1 MALAAQGFADA
12 RRATPDLR
20 RLRAMTRRLS
30 IVQIDSVNVLARAH
44 YLPGWSRLGAYDP
57 ADLDRL
63 AYDRRVLFEYWAHE
77 ASLLP
82 VELEPLLRWRKAQA
96 LRHEGLWRSVSA
108 VAQARPDLVAAVL
121 DRVRDAGPLAASD
134 FDDRALGSW
143 WGWSDTKRALE
154 YLFWSGQ
161 LDVATRRRSF
171 ERVYD
176 IPERVLPA
184 VVRNLPTPDEDEAK
198 RQLLLLAA
206 RAYGVATLPDLAD
219 YFRLS
224 NPVARPLVEGLVAGG
239 ELLPVE
245 VEGWTAPAYV
255 LPDLVVPRR
264 VDARALLAPFDPVV
278 WERPRAERLFGF
290 TYRIEIYVPAE
301 KRRHGYYVL
310 PFLLGDRL
318 VARVDLKADRQRGL
332 LAVKAASAEPGAP
345 EETSAALSVEL
356 RELAAWLGLGGVEV
370 VVTPDAGPLI
380 ARLADEADEVV
391 AA

>member
-1 MALAAQGFADA
+1 
-12 RRATPDLR
+12 
-20 RLRAMTRRLS
+20 
-30 IVQIDSVNVLARAH
+30 
-44 YLPGWSRLGAYDP
+44 
-57 ADLDRL
+57 
-63 AYDRRVLFEYWAHE
+63 
-77 ASLLP
+77 
-82 VELEPLLRWRKAQA
+82 
-96 LRHEGLWRSVSA
+96 
-108 VAQARPDLVAAVL
+108 
-121 DRVRDAGPLAASD
+121 
-134 FDDRALGSW
+134 
-143 WGWSDTKRALE
+143 
-154 YLFWSGQ
+154 
-161 LDVATRRRSF
+161 
-171 ERVYD
+171 
-176 IPERVLPA
+176 VLPA

-224 NPVARPLVEGLVAGG
+224 NPVARPLVEGLVADG

>member
-1 MALAAQGFADA
+1 
-12 RRATPDLR
+12 
-20 RLRAMTRRLS
+20 MTRRLS

-63 AYDRRVLFEYWAHE
+63 AYGRRALFEYWAHE
-77 ASLLP
+77 ESLLP

-96 LRHEGLWRSVSA
+96 LQHEGVWRSVSA

-121 DRVRDAGPLAASD
+121 DRVRDEGPLAASD
-134 FDDRALGSW
+134 FGDRALGSW

-154 YLFWSGQ
+154 HLFWSGQ

-176 IPERVLPA
+176 LPERVLPA
-184 VVRNLPTPDEDEAK
+184 EVRNLPTPDEDDAK

-206 RAYGVATLPDLAD
+206 RAHGVATLPDLAD
-219 YFRLS
+219 YFRIS
-224 NPVARPLVEGLVAGG
+224 NPVARPLVEDLVASG
-239 ELLPVE
+239 ELLLVT

-264 VDARALLAPFDPVV
+264 VEARALLAPFDPVV

-301 KRRHGYYVL
+301 KRQHGYYVL

-345 EETSAALSVEL
+345 AETGAALSVEL

-370 VVTPDAGPLI
+370 VVAPDAGALV
-380 ARLADEADEVV
+380 AQLAGEADEVV

>member
-161 LDVATRRRSF
+161 VDVATRRRSF

-345 EETSAALSVEL
+345 EETSAALSVE
-356 RELAAWLGLGGVEV
+356 
-370 VVTPDAGPLI
+370 
-380 ARLADEADEVV
+380 
-391 AA
+391 